1 MTSAPA
7 TATADKPAEANGIG
21 IGNEQLATNLPVAPR
36 QPKAPLNTGG
46 RVQALVPGSME
57 EAYRLARAIA
67 ESGAAPK
74 AYLNDPKK
82 WDSGF
87 NENKILAGILHGL
100 EVGLTPFAALQSIAV
115 VNGMPSLWGD
125 GMLGI
130 VRSSGLLIDI
140 QEFIEGDAN
149 NPVAVCRCLRA
160 GQATPIIRTFGK
172 ADAAKAGLL
181 SKEGPWKLYPQR
193 MMQMRARSW
202 ALRDGFAD
210 VLRGLH
216 SAEEAID
223 MGELQQQSDGS
234 FSTAQTLPP
243 PPAPTRAAIAATV
256 EAEKVIEQDLGRGSD
271 RMPDSP
277 QETGDEPEE
286 GDESSAGSD
295 QAAPEPVQIPVPTG
309 ADNKPDWSAWAD
321 TVKGTVAQAPDADWL
336 RAWNVMHSSAL
347 NNLKKAAAALHT
359 DVTAA
364 IENRRKELAGG

>member
-130 VRSSGLLIDI
+130 VRSSGLLVDI

-234 FSTAQTLPP
+234 FSAAQTLPP

-256 EAEKVIEQDLGRGSD
+256 DAEKVIEQDLGRGSD
-271 RMPDSP
+271 RMPDTD
-277 QETGDEPEE
+277 EERGDEPEE
-286 GDESSAGSD
+286 GDDGSTSSD

-347 NNLKKAAAALHT
+347 NNLKKAAAALHA
-359 DVTAA
+359 DVIAA